1 MTPVTGVLPG
11 KDPCLFL
18 IRNHLDMNCRHGTFS
33 SFSEE
38 E

>member
-18 IRNHLDMNCRHGTFS
+18 IRHILLQVVKSREALS
-33 SFSEE
+33 QSIAY
-38 E
+38 